1 MNVTKKRQRKTN
13 KQMQI
18 EKPKKEIKIDV
29 TYRKTDLDRF
39 TEKDRE
45 TSEKIQTKKDIK
57 TNANRQTKDK

>member
-45 TSEKIQTKKDIK
+45 TSEKI
-57 TNANRQTKDK
+57 